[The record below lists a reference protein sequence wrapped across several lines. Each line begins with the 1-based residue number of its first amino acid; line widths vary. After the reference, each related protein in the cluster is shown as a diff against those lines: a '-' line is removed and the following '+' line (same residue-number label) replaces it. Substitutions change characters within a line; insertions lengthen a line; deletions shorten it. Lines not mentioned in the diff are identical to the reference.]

1 MRSLFQLAMKSFP
14 HQIFVLLF
22 FTLAGVWTLVEASPP
37 KYATALEALRTYERS
52 GSKVNTDVVVGLIG
66 FYGQDQPRQWLVL
79 AKDTRLEG
87 MMHEFVVS
95 NDEVRAQRHFKRLAN
110 QDLPDVPINRADVK
124 IDSSKAFRLVE
135 SLAAKAGI
143 GFDTIHY
150 QLRCRDLRNEPIW
163 VLNLIDSRQVSIG
176 VHYYSA
182 ITGELLRS
190 NWHPDGVEE
199 EKGPIPKV
207 GEAIKNAAGKIKGA
221 RQAQRTP

>member
-1 MRSLFQLAMKSFP
+1 MKSFSL
-14 HQIFVLLF
+14 QIFVLSF
-22 FTLAGVWTLVEASPP
+22 FILAGIWTFVEASPP
-37 KYATALEALRTYERS
+37 KYATALEALKTYERS

-95 NDEVRAQRHFKRLAN
+95 NGEVRAQRHFKRLAD
-110 QDLPDVPINRADVK
+110 QDLPNVPIDRADVK
-124 IDSSKAFRLVE
+124 IDSLKAFRLVE

-143 GFDTIHY
+143 GFDTVHY
-150 QLRCRDLRNEPIW
+150 QLRCRDLRSEPIW
-163 VLNLIDSRQVSIG
+163 VLNLIDARQTSIG
-176 VHYYSA
+176 SHYFSA

-190 NWHPDGVEE
+190 VWHPDGVEE
-199 EKGPIPKV
+199 EKGRIPKV
-207 GEAIKNAAGKIKGA
+207 GKAIKKASERIKGA